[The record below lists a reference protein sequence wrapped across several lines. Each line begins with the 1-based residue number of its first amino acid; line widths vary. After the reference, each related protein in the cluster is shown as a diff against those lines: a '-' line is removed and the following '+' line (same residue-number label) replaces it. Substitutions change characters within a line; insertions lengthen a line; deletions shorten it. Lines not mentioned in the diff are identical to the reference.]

1 MIDTVILR
9 VNYPNF
15 RISPSVY
22 RKFSPSA
29 HGIFGPPYYSFGSGK
44 VIKCVLQLKAKDK
57 KLGVYQPRVT
67 LMKAIR
73 AGGVSVFLHIE
84 FSAPKILYNNNFD
97 ELSSNDFKA
106 VCAELYRKLY
116 KLGIEIKR
124 NQIERAEV
132 KTVHFGKN
140 IIFDDYRTAASVI
153 GDIAKA
159 NVSTRKQADM
169 RVYRND
175 GEALHFYSASQA
187 IAIYDKRRELAK
199 SRVSERG
206 LLEKDNYCQLTLFD
220 NIRSKKPFEVVR
232 VEARYNTKRA
242 FNTALK
248 HALEYGRASDS
259 VARLATKQKLV
270 FVDIFNEELAKTLLE
285 YEFAQI
291 EAKNLDLNET
301 ITNTATSFLHEI
313 NTLNPK
319 ATLAQRLET
328 LAIWSLMRETGSRDV
343 RKMTGANSA
352 QWSRLTK
359 KISKIYFRTRKSS
372 STSYIEDKLAE
383 FKPVRLLEY
392 FTELNKVRAGPD

>member
-15 RISPSVY
+15 RINPSVY

-44 VIKCVLQLKAKDK
+44 VIKCVMQPKAADK
-57 KLGVYQPRVT
+57 KLGIYLPRVT
-67 LMKAIR
+67 LIKAVR
-73 AGGVSVFLHIE
+73 AGGISIFLHIE
-84 FSAPKILYNNNFD
+84 FSAPKVLYNNNFD
-97 ELSSNDFKA
+97 ELGAGDFGA

-116 KLGIEIKR
+116 RLGIEIKR

-140 IIFDDYRTAASVI
+140 IVFDDYRTAASVI

-159 NVSTRKQADM
+159 NVSIRKQADM

-175 GEALHFYSASQA
+175 GEALHFYSSSNA
-187 IAIYDKRRELAK
+187 IAIYDKRRELVK

-220 NIRSKKPFEVVR
+220 NIRSEKPFEVVR
-232 VEARYNTKRA
+232 IEARYNTKRA
-242 FNTALK
+242 FTTALK
-248 HALEYGRASDS
+248 HALEYGRASETI
-259 VARLATKQKLV
+259 VKLATKQKLV
-270 FVDIFNEELAKTLLE
+270 FVDIFNDELAKILLE

-291 EAKNLDLNET
+291 EAKSLDLNET

-328 LAIWSLMRETGSRDV
+328 LAVWSLMRETGSRDV

-359 KISKIYFRTRKSS
+359 KISKIYFRTKKSS
-372 STSYIEDKLAE
+372 SMSYIEDKLAE
-383 FKPVRLLEY
+383 FKPIRLFDY
-392 FTELNKVRAGPD
+392 FSQINKVRAGPD